1 LTAQPNVYYCRE
13 TLFYSLEGRKME
25 LLTISSQDLMLEE
38 KETIPK
44 EGKGLFPYTKSR
56 PGK

>member
-1 LTAQPNVYYCRE
+1 
-13 TLFYSLEGRKME
+13 ME